1 MRIFVVKQDTDLQAL
16 KAAVA
21 TPGLA
26 EKLARLNPHL
36 DVQKLVPGAVLL
48 LPDDAAGRFRGPA
61 GSTSIAG
68 NTLSSFN
75 DFAAEALEAAS
86 RGVKAGAQRQA
97 ADVETLKASLRTR
110 TVKEALARDEELAR
124 QAEVALNSASKAAK
138 AAETDARQFEANTA
152 AARAALASL
161 AKQFG

>member
-1 MRIFVVKQDTDLQAL
+1 MRIVVVKQDTDLQAL

-48 LPDDAAGRFRGPA
+48 LPDDAAGRDRGPA

-68 NTLSSFN
+68 NALSSFN
-75 DFAAEALEAAS
+75 DFAAEALEAATEKMQWAF
-86 RGVKAGAQRQA
+86 RKDTGHHIAP
-97 ADVETLKASLRTR
+97 L
-110 TVKEALARDEELAR
+110 TV
-124 QAEVALNSASKAAK
+124 AAK
-138 AAETDARQFEANTA
+138 P
-152 AARAALASL
+152 ASMG
-161 AKQFG
+161 A